1 MRVSTPCGL
10 ELAAWERG
18 DPQAPPVV
26 LMHGL
31 TMTSLQAFAATSPIL
46 AAGFRAIA
54 YDARGHGASDPA
66 GGPEEYDYE
75 LLLEDLLAVMDS
87 CRAERAVVAG
97 ISMGA
102 HTALRLGL
110 EEPDR
115 IVGLVAVSPAYDP
128 RDHPGKENLAE
139 AIALA
144 EGVRA
149 RGAAGFAAATS
160 HPAGLPRDAATLSTA
175 EVLTRRSFER
185 HAHPEAIADALECSL
200 RCRPFGTFEELA
212 AIDAPTLVVGT
223 HDDLDKRHPLAL
235 AETYAAALEG
245 CKFAS
250 EEKGRPPLSWGGRR
264 LTALIGEFAAQV
276 GGAFD
281 SPRGAGQRSGR

>member
-1 MRVSTPCGL
+1 MSAAARSTSVRTPSGL

-18 DPQAPPVV
+18 DPEAPPIV

-46 AAGFRAIA
+46 AGGFRAVG

-66 GGPEEYDYE
+66 GGPEGYDYE
-75 LLLEDLLAVMDS
+75 ALLEDLLAVMDS
-87 CRAERAVVAG
+87 ARVERAVVAG

-102 HTALRLGL
+102 HTALRLCL
-110 EEPDR
+110 EQPDR
-115 IVGLVAVSPAYDP
+115 VVGAVAVSPAYDP

-144 EGVRA
+144 DGVRE
-149 RGAAGFAAATS
+149 RGADGFAAATS

-185 HAHPEAIADALECSL
+185 HAHPAAIADALECSL
-200 RCRPFGTFEELA
+200 RCRPFGSFEELA
-212 AIDAPTLVVGT
+212 AIDIPTLVVAT
-223 HDDLDKRHPLAL
+223 HDDLDRRHPLAL
-235 AETYAAALEG
+235 ARPTR
-245 CKFAS
+245 KRWTVAS
-250 EEKGRPPLSWGGRR
+250 SSSARRAGRR
-264 LTALIGEFAAQV
+264 SV
-276 GGAFD
+276 
-281 SPRGAGQRSGR
+281 GAGGG